1 MERLCDIK
9 SMTKA
14 ELTEDFKRLGFPKVR
29 ADQVYGWLHKGVE
42 SFDEMTNISKDM
54 RSVLLQN
61 YYIYN
66 VTIEKK
72 LVSAYDGTV
81 KYLYRLH
88 DGEYIESVL
97 MKYHHGY
104 TVCISTQA
112 GCRMGCKFCATG
124 MGGLARNLTPSEM
137 LSQITTAQRDNDI
150 RISNIVLMGMGEP
163 LDNFDNVMRFL
174 DLVSDLDGVGIGMRH
189 ISVSTCGVVDRIYQ
203 LIPMK
208 PQFTLSVSLHAPNDK
223 LRGEIMPINNKWNV
237 ETLLEACRKYAEATH
252 RRISFE
258 YSLIKDKND
267 TAECARELAGRLKGM
282 LCHVNLIPV
291 NTVKGNSFERSSQ
304 AQIEKFIKILE
315 GSGITATV
323 RRTLGADINA
333 SCGQLRRKKKEESDG
348 NIQQN

>member
-14 ELTEDFKRLGFPKVR
+14 ELVEDFKRLGFPKFR
-29 ADQVYGWLHKGVE
+29 ADQVYSWLHKGVA

-81 KYLYRLH
+81 KYLYKLH

-137 LSQITTAQRDNDI
+137 LSQITMAQRDNDI

-189 ISVSTCGVVDRIYQ
+189 ISLSTCGVVDRIYQ

-208 PQFTLSVSLHAPNDK
+208 PQFTLSISLHAPNDK
-223 LRGEIMPINNKWNV
+223 LRGEIMPINKKWNV
-237 ETLLEACRKYAEATH
+237 DTLLEACRKYAEATH

-267 TAECARELAGRLKGM
+267 TAECATELAGKLKGM

-291 NTVKGNSFERSSQ
+291 NTVKGNSYERSSQ

-315 GSGITATV
+315 NSGITATV
-323 RRTLGADINA
+323 RRTLGADIDA
-333 SCGQLRRKKKEESDG
+333 SCGQLRRKQKEESDG

>member
-1 MERLCDIK
+1 MEMLCDIK

-14 ELTEDFKRLGFPKVR
+14 ELAEDFKRLGFPKFR

-42 SFDEMTNISKDM
+42 TFDEMTNISKDM

-61 YYIYN
+61 YYICN

-137 LSQITTAQRDNDI
+137 LSQITTAQRDNGI

-174 DLVSDLDGVGIGMRH
+174 ELVSDLDGVGIGMRH
-189 ISVSTCGVVDRIYQ
+189 ISVSTCGVVDKIYQ

-237 ETLLEACRKYAEATH
+237 ETLLEACRKYADATH

-267 TAECARELAGRLKGM
+267 TAECAKELAGKLKGM

-291 NTVKGNSFERSSQ
+291 NTVKGNSYERSSQ
-304 AQIEKFIKILE
+304 AQIERFIKILE
-315 GSGITATV
+315 SSGITATV

>member
-1 MERLCDIK
+1 MEMLCDIK
-9 SMTKA
+9 SMTKV
-14 ELTEDFKRLGFPKVR
+14 ELTEDFKRLGFPKFR
-29 ADQVYGWLHKGVE
+29 ADQVYSWLHKGVE
-42 SFDEMTNISKDM
+42 TFDEMTNISKDM

-61 YYIYN
+61 YYICN

-137 LSQITTAQRDNDI
+137 LSQITTAQRDNGI

-174 DLVSDLDGVGIGMRH
+174 ELVSDPDGVGIGMRH
-189 ISVSTCGVVDRIYQ
+189 ISVSTCGVVDKIYQ

-223 LRGEIMPINNKWNV
+223 LRGEIMPVNNKWNV
-237 ETLLEACRKYAEATH
+237 ETLLEACRKYADATH

-291 NTVKGNSFERSSQ
+291 NTVKGNSYERSSQ
-304 AQIEKFIKILE
+304 AQIERFIKILE